1 MSCFNTSLHTSIKVP
16 DPYKNIYNHVSY
28 RKLTLITK
36 FLRKISDGEIIGI
49 RNIEIVKKSFV
60 KSPDNFSDFSQN
72 FYSNVQERT
81 IMVIHYE
88 SYLTKGIFW
97 NVTIVPSI
105 VLVIFIKIPYLCIRI
120 FNNTY
125 ENDSNNT
132 ARDMGS
138 NKTFSTQKQK
148 SV

>member
-1 MSCFNTSLHTSIKVP
+1 MACFNTSLHTSIKVP

-28 RKLTLITK
+28 KKLMLITK

-60 KSPDNFSDFSQN
+60 KSPDNFSDFNQH
-72 FYSNVQERT
+72 FYSNVEEKT

-97 NVTIVPSI
+97 NVTIIPSI
-105 VLVIFIKIPYLCIRI
+105 EKMIIDIFGLKFQGIDKISLVSITNYYKNSLPLYTDI
-120 FNNTY
+120 
-125 ENDSNNT
+125 
-132 ARDMGS
+132 
-138 NKTFSTQKQK
+138 
-148 SV
+148 

>member
-105 VLVIFIKIPYLCIRI
+105 EKMIIDIFGLKFQGIDEISLVSI
-120 FNNTY
+120 
-125 ENDSNNT
+125 SNFYKNSLPLYT
-132 ARDMGS
+132 DI
-138 NKTFSTQKQK
+138 
-148 SV
+148 

>member
-1 MSCFNTSLHTSIKVP
+1 MYDHYCSFLNITIKVP

-105 VLVIFIKIPYLCIRI
+105 EKMIIDIFGLKFQGIDEISLVSI
-120 FNNTY
+120 
-125 ENDSNNT
+125 SNFYKNSLPLYT
-132 ARDMGS
+132 DI
-138 NKTFSTQKQK
+138 
-148 SV
+148 

>member
-72 FYSNVQERT
+72 FYSNVEEKT

-97 NVTIVPSI
+97 NVTIIPSI
-105 VLVIFIKIPYLCIRI
+105 EKMIIDIFGLKFQGIDEISLVSI
-120 FNNTY
+120 
-125 ENDSNNT
+125 SNYYKNSLPLYT
-132 ARDMGS
+132 DI
-138 NKTFSTQKQK
+138 
-148 SV
+148 